1 MPNSHVL
8 KIDWKI
14 SRREWKKQ
22 KEIRANRFSEFRM
35 WRKASKKLAR
45 YQRVK
50 TSCNEPD
57 PQWTSSVFLS
67 LFSPPEFYSN
77 PHRIGVVGHTADL
90 TVIGHVVAK
99 ATRVSRKCHRRITTS
114 LPSFWPLEINRNGD
128 RFKVY
133 DNCKKIKRPPRVSH
147 KRREQRIR
155 VFLNEQTK
163 CHGNVPKKQPRKTK
177 NNKTKHDRQQDGR
190 SMHFFS
196 SVSLPMAGYL
206 KTFAFER
213 ILASLFAF
221 HSSRSRIL
229 SHLPSA
235 AVQHLWPAPLIPEPK
250 KDFISISHI
259 VSAQNKIPSE
269 TKTKWN
275 ADKTT

>member
-57 PQWTSSVFLS
+57 PQWTSSVFS

-133 DNCKKIKRPPRVSH
+133 DNCKKIKRPPASLTRDESNGSESVQMSRQNATGTFQ
-147 KRREQRIR
+147 KNSQG
-155 VFLNEQTK
+155 K
-163 CHGNVPKKQPRKTK
+163 RKTTK
-177 NNKTKHDRQQDGR
+177 QNTTDNKTDDRCI
-190 SMHFFS
+190 S
-196 SVSLPMAGYL
+196 SV
-206 KTFAFER
+206 AF
-213 ILASLFAF
+213 
-221 HSSRSRIL
+221 RS
-229 SHLPSA
+229 
-235 AVQHLWPAPLIPEPK
+235 QWP
-250 KDFISISHI
+250 D
-259 VSAQNKIPSE
+259 
-269 TKTKWN
+269 T
-275 ADKTT
+275 